1 MKRANIIMNKNKLTI
16 TIICFVL
23 IGFIAAAS
31 IGQRNKQVRT
41 QYVTIIRSE
50 EELTTVSAT
59 ERTTVSITKK
69 KTAVRM
75 TTAAESVTAAETTAS
90 SSEPLYININTADYD
105 ELIRLPH
112 IGDVLAQ
119 NIIAYR
125 ENHGNF
131 RNIEEIM
138 LVSGIGDVI
147 FAAICGSI
155 YVDDPV
161 YEEEIISEPEEI
173 TEIPYELEEETTEQV
188 SEEFSETVG
197 LTLED
202 VIPIDLNTADAETLM
217 LLPYVSEEAAVKIIE
232 LRDSIGRFSH
242 PYEIYYAEVLEPS
255 QIEEICEYVTVSRN
269 DSVQD

>member
-1 MKRANIIMNKNKLTI
+1 MNKNKLTI

-23 IGFIAAAS
+23 IGFVAAAS
-31 IGQRNKQVRT
+31 IGQRNKQART
-41 QYVTIIRSE
+41 QYITIIRSE
-50 EELTTVSAT
+50 EDMTTVPAS
-59 ERTTVSITKK
+59 ERTTVSVTKK

-75 TTAAESVTAAETTAS
+75 TTAAESDAAETTAA
-90 SSEPLYININTADYD
+90 SSEPLYININTADHD

-119 NIIAYR
+119 NIIVYR
-125 ENHGNF
+125 ENYGDF

-138 LVSGIGDVI
+138 LVSGIGDGI
-147 FAAICGSI
+147 FSAICGSI

-161 YEEEIISEPEEI
+161 YDEEMIPEPEEI
-173 TEIPYELEEETTEQV
+173 TEIPYEPEEEPTEQM
-188 SEEFSETVG
+188 SEEISEPAG

-242 PYEIYYAEVLEPS
+242 PYEIYYAEVLEPY